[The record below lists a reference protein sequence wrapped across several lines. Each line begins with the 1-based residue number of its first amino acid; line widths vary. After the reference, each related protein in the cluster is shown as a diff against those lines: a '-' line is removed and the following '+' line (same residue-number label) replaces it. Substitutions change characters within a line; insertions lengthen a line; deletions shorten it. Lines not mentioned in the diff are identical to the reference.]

1 MTVMVE
7 LDERRRLSLGKVGRH
22 TRYLVREET
31 DGTLIFEPAVVM
43 TEFEASVLADKTIMD
58 QLVATQSKSA
68 RTRVRVRVRRNPP
81 APDAVQ
87 GGGLDPKG

>member
-7 LDERRRLSLGKVGRH
+7 LDDRRRLSLGKVGRH

-58 QLVATQSKSA
+58 QLVTAQTRSTP
-68 RTRVRVRVRRNPP
+68 TRVRLRRDPP
-81 APDAVQ
+81 APDAAQ
-87 GGGLDPKG
+87 GGDALDAKR

>member
-7 LDERRRLSLGKVGRH
+7 LDDRRRLSLGKVGRH

-43 TEFEASVLADKTIMD
+43 TEFEASVLADQTIMD
-58 QLVATQSKSA
+58 QLVAAQTKSA
-68 RTRVRVRVRRNPP
+68 PTRVRVRRNLPT
-81 APDAVQ
+81 PDVARERNSDAQ
-87 GGGLDPKG
+87 G

>member
-43 TEFEASVLADKTIMD
+43 TEFEASVLADPAIMD
-58 QLVATQSKSA
+58 QLVAAQTKSA
-68 RTRVRVRVRRNPP
+68 PKRVRVRRNPP
-81 APDAVQ
+81 APDAARD
-87 GGGLDPKG
+87 GD

>member
-43 TEFEASVLADKTIMD
+43 TEFEASVLADKPIMD
-58 QLVATQSKSA
+58 QLVAAQTKSA
-68 RTRVRVRVRRNPP
+68 PTRVRVRRNPP
-81 APDAVQ
+81 APDAARGDGVDPQ
-87 GGGLDPKG
+87 G